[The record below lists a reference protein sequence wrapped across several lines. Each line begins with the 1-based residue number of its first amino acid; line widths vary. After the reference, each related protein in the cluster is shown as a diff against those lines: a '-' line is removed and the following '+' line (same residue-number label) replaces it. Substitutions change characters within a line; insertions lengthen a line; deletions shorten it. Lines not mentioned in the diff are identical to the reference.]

1 MSKIAPILNKKRY
14 IIVMTLLYL
23 IIQVIIKNTEISINI
38 HKSLL

>member
-1 MSKIAPILNKKRY
+1 MSKIATILNKKRY

-38 HKSLL
+38 HKSLQ

>member
-1 MSKIAPILNKKRY
+1 MNKSAPILNKKRY

-38 HKSLL
+38 HKSLQ

>member
-1 MSKIAPILNKKRY
+1 MSKITPILNKKRY

-38 HKSLL
+38 HKSLQ

>member
-1 MSKIAPILNKKRY
+1 MSKIAQILNKKRY